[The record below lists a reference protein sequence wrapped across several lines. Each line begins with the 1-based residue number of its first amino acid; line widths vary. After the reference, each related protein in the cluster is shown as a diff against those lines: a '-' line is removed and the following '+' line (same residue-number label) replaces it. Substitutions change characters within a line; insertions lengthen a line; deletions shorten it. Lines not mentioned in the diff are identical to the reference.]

1 MSTDYIIRR
10 RRRQWWYLRFG
21 AKMSRLDF
29 AKMKCLKKFDLLPGI
44 RSPSSKS
51 DRTQSRPPPFV
62 PNELRQ
68 KSVGGG
74 RPHERELSIIIV
86 GERERE

>member
-1 MSTDYIIRR
+1 
-10 RRRQWWYLRFG
+10 
-21 AKMSRLDF
+21 MSRLDF
-29 AKMKCLKKFDLLPGI
+29 AKMKCLKKSEFALRRCI

-86 GERERE
+86 GEREREIELTRNDFA